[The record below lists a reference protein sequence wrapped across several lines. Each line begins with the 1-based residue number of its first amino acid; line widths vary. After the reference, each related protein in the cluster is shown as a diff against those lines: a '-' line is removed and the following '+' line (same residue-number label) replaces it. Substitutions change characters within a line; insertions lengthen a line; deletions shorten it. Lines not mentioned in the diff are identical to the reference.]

1 MIWRPAPALNAK
13 IMIGLK
19 NNKGQSLVEL
29 IVAIAVIEIGIFSV
43 WSLFLVN
50 FNAEREAEMRIV
62 GVNLARE
69 GVEVIKNIRDS
80 NWLKNNSN
88 TLTVPEGKIWPW
100 DENLAA
106 GDYAVNFDSA
116 APVSADYRQLYL
128 DDDGFYSNLEGGK
141 KTPYSRKITLNNI
154 CCSDGDENLKCDSA
168 VYSITDTFGICA
180 LRIGINIVSEVAWQ
194 ISGNDRHVIVEDNIY
209 NWK

>member
-1 MIWRPAPALNAK
+1 MKL
-13 IMIGLK
+13 L

-43 WSLFLVN
+43 WSLFLIN

-80 NWLKNNSN
+80 NWLKSNNN
-88 TLTVPEGKIWPW
+88 TLKDAADPSSIWPW
-100 DENLAA
+100 DDSLAA
-106 GDYAVNFDSA
+106 GAVSVNFDSP
-116 APVSADYRQLYL
+116 APLGADFDALYI
-128 DDDGFYSNLEGGK
+128 DSYGYYSNVALGQLS
-141 KTPYSRKITLNNI
+141 PYKRKVTLNNI
-154 CCSDGDENLKCDSA
+154 CCADADGNFRCDNTD
-168 VYSITDTFGICA
+168 YSIIPAPGACP
-180 LRIGINIVSEVAWQ
+180 LKIGVNIVSDVTWQ
-194 ISGNDRHVIVEDNIY
+194 ISGNSRHAVVEDNIY